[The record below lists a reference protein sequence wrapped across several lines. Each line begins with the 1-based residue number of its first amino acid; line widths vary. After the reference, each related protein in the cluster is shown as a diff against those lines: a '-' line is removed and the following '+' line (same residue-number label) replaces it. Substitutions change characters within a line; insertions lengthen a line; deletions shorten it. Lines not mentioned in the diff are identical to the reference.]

1 MKVGGPKLNSDAKW
15 KFISRWP
22 QKWITFGG
30 PFFVTL
36 NDLHL
41 KMILIKRKLSISV
54 HRLLY
59 LTSSNSSISSFELN
73 NFFLISWTV
82 FFGWNLNSVWLIHFE
97 VRLSLKITTIKL
109 FFVSCS
115 VIWIICLI
123 WASWI
128 LQMFFASSIK
138 VFRILFF
145 TFRDSKW
152 AVMDEIRRSVGQT
165 GSSK

>member
-1 MKVGGPKLNSDAKW
+1 M
-15 KFISRWP
+15 
-22 QKWITFGG
+22 
-30 PFFVTL
+30 TL

-41 KMILIKRKLSISV
+41 KIILIDRKWSISV
-54 HRLLY
+54 NTLLY

-145 TFRDSKW
+145 TFLGFKNNRYLKVDGPNYWNWTSLW
-152 AVMDEIRRSVGQT
+152 IWTEWLSELWPSTLAQTTVRRHLQQST
-165 GSSK
+165 

>member
-1 MKVGGPKLNSDAKW
+1 MNNSS
-15 KFISRWP
+15 FLLS
-22 QKWITFGG
+22 Q
-30 PFFVTL
+30 VESEMTL

-41 KMILIKRKLSISV
+41 KIILIDRKWSISV
-54 HRLLY
+54 KTLLY

-115 VIWIICLI
+115 VIWIICFI

-128 LQMFFASSIK
+128 LQIFFASSIK

-145 TFRDSKW
+145 TFLGFKNNRYFKKW
-152 AVMDEIRRSVGQT
+152 TVQMTETERPYEHEPKDFRSYDRPH
-165 GSSK
+165 

>member
-1 MKVGGPKLNSDAKW
+1 MKVDGPKLNSDAKW
-15 KFISRWP
+15 QFISSWP
-22 QKWITFGG
+22 QKWSTFGG

-109 FFVSCS
+109 FLVSCS

-145 TFRDSKW
+145 TFLGFKNKY
-152 AVMDEIRRSVGQT
+152 EI
-165 GSSK
+165 